1 MTSYINVNAPL
12 VVPANST
19 DEVRKK
25 GRKKKRAAKRKRER
39 ERGGEE
45 ITNSRIHL
53 SGEDEQ
59 KKKKRENKTL

>member
-25 GRKKKRAAKRKRER
+25 GRKKKRADKREER
-39 ERGGEE
+39 ERGE
-45 ITNSRIHL
+45 IMNSRIRL
-53 SGEDEQ
+53 SEEDEH
-59 KKKKRENKTL
+59 KKKKRKNKML